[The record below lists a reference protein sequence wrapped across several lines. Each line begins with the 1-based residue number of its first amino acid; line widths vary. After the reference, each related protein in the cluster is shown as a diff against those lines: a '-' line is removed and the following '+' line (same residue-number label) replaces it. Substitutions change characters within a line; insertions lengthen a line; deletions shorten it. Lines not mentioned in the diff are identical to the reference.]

1 MRKLTFTNSRGE
13 SVVLGNSAPFLVT
26 KLDGTGAVDV
36 DVQMQKSPFQDG
48 RTFIDSLLDT
58 RQITI
63 EGAILSKN
71 PLDLTSQRRK
81 LVQVFNPKLGPG
93 TLRYEYDGGV
103 KEIQAIADAS
113 PVLPDRQNSPFQK
126 FLLTLVCPEPF
137 WLDEKATTYEMAD
150 FVGGLQFPL
159 RLGSRFS
166 IRGSKLTFQNTGDV
180 ETPVEIKFKGA
191 CIGPKITNLTTGE
204 FIKVNKP
211 LLAGETLI
219 ITTAFGNKRVEI
231 DKGNGVRENAF
242 NWIDLESTFWQMVP
256 GYNTIQ
262 YSTDDGANNVTV
274 HLSWKNR
281 FLGV

>member
-71 PLDLTSQRRK
+71 PLDLTSRRRK

-126 FLLTLVCPEPF
+126 FLLTLICPEPF
-137 WLDEKATTYEMAD
+137 WLDDKARVYEMSD
-150 FVGGLQFPL
+150 FVGGMQFPL
-159 RLGSRFS
+159 RLGTRFS
-166 IRGSKLTFQNTGDV
+166 MRGTKLTFKNLGDV
-180 ETPVEIKFKGA
+180 EAPVEIRFSGA
-191 CIGPKITNLTTGE
+191 CVNPKITNLTTGE
-204 FIKVNKP
+204 FIKVNRQIQ
-211 LLAGETLI
+211 ANETLI

-231 DKGNGVRENAF
+231 DDGSGSRTNAF
-242 NWIDLESTFWQMVP
+242 NWIDLDSTFWQMKR
-256 GYNTIQ
+256 GDNLIQ
-262 YSTDDGANNVTV
+262 YTTDDGAQNVKV
-274 HLSWKNR
+274 QLIWKQR
-281 FLGV
+281 YLGV